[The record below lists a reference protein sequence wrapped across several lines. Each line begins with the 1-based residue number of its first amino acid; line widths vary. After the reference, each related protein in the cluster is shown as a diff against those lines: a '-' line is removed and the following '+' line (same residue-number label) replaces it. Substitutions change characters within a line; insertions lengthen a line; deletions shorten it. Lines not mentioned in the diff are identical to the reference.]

1 MPLRNKTNIPVI
13 MMMGE
18 TGFGKT
24 SLISIIP
31 ELNDITLYSLNNLVG
46 IEEKD
51 IINLLKK
58 IIYLKELKIK
68 KNNIRV
74 FLDETN
80 ICNSFNLIS

>member
-24 SLISIIP
+24 SLIIIIS
-31 ELNDITLYSLNNLVG
+31 ELNDITLYSLNIFVG

-58 IIYLKELKIK
+58 
-68 KNNIRV
+68 
-74 FLDETN
+74 
-80 ICNSFNLIS
+80 